1 MPGVMASSRRAARRH
16 RHLPDGREDEPA
28 VAGPRDAAHDERRPT
43 TEVRELAQLPRGRGD
58 RPQVADGSVE
68 QGERQPSAVRRDH
81 GLNKTARGL
90 YLRSMESLEARAI
103 SGAGELGSSP
113 FFSPDGE
120 SVGYFVSGCVTAHQ
134 YRRWDGDSHLRG
146 AGFSVWREL
155 GAGQHDS
162 LWATHG
168 HHARPGERRHSGTGD
183 CRKGREQVDGP
194 QLLPDGDSVLFSV
207 TMANAGNRRW
217 DLAEIVVQS
226 LSTGERKVLLSG
238 GSAARYVPTGHLVY
252 AVGDALLAVAF
263 DVSRLEVRGGP
274 VSVVQ
279 GVIRAGNPTVN
290 TATAQFASPM
300 GHACLCARWRV
311 AQP

>member
-120 SVGYFVSGCVTAHQ
+120 SVGYFVSGALQRISIGGGTAI
-134 YRRWDGDSHLRG
+134 RICAAPVSPFGVSWEPDNTIL
-146 AGFSVWREL
+146 F
-155 GAGQHDS
+155 GQ
-162 LWATHG
+162 
-168 HHARPGERRHSGTGD
+168 PTGIM
-183 CRKGREQVDGP
+183 RVP
-194 QLLPDGDSVLFSV
+194 
-207 TMANAGNRRW
+207 A
-217 DLAEIVVQS
+217 
-226 LSTGERKVLLSG
+226 SG
-238 GSAARYVPTGHLVY
+238 GTPELVIAAKAVSKLTARNCSPTGTPSSS
-252 AVGDALLAVAF
+252 A
-263 DVSRLEVRGGP
+263 
-274 VSVVQ
+274 
-279 GVIRAGNPTVN
+279 
-290 TATAQFASPM
+290 
-300 GHACLCARWRV
+300 
-311 AQP
+311 